1 MTLNRLIISEKIKMK
16 YINNV
21 PLRNFRDEKR
31 PKLKRI

>member
-1 MTLNRLIISEKIKMK
+1 MTLNRLITSEKAETK

-21 PLRNFRDEKR
+21 LLRNLRDKKR